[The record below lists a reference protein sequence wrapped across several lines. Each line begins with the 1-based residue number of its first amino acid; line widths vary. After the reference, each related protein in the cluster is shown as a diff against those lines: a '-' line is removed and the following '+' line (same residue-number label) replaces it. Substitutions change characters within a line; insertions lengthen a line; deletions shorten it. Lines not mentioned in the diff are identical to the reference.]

1 VFERSNENP
10 SEKRVGWGNR
20 ERITIMALSTTKQ
33 KVKGVQATPAPKRQ
47 GRRWS
52 RYSSR
57 TFYLF
62 VSPWIVGFLLLT
74 LIPLLYALGLSFT
87 DWDGI
92 SPHWHIIG
100 LANYINIF
108 QDSEAL
114 GSLARTLLYTAIT
127 VPLSIAGGLGLAIM
141 LNQRLKASGFFR
153 TIFYVPSLVPVVAT
167 AIMWKLIFDRDAGAL
182 NAVLEVLH
190 IPAITWLADPTA
202 FYALIILMLWG
213 LGGGMVITLAGLQG
227 IPSELSE
234 AAVVD
239 GASPWQVFLNIT
251 LPMLSPVLFFQAVTG
266 VITALQILV
275 QPLLLS
281 QTNSISQVTQIPHSN
296 LLYVVYVYQ
305 QFTNMQHL
313 GYGAALLWVFF
324 VVILLITLVVL
335 RSGRFWVYYEVDG
348 DK

>member
-1 VFERSNENP
+1 
-10 SEKRVGWGNR
+10 
-20 ERITIMALSTTKQ
+20 MALSTRQ
-33 KVKGVQATPAPKRQ
+33 KMGHGLPPTPMPRRQ

-52 RYSSR
+52 RYSSG

-62 VSPWIVGFLLLT
+62 VSPWIIGFLLLT
-74 LIPLLYALGLSFT
+74 LIPLLYALALSFT
-87 DWDGI
+87 DWDGL

-100 LANYINIF
+100 LANYVNIF
-108 QDSEAL
+108 QDSEAM
-114 GSLARTLLYTAIT
+114 GSLARTLLYTVIT
-127 VPLSIAGGLGLAIM
+127 VPLSIVGGLGLAIM
-141 LNQRLKASGFFR
+141 LNQRLKAAGFFR
-153 TIFYVPSLVPVVAT
+153 TVFYVPSLVPVVAT

-182 NAVLEVLH
+182 NAVLEWFH
-190 IPAITWLADPTA
+190 IPVVTWLVDPTA

-213 LGGGMVITLAGLQG
+213 LGGGMVISLAGLQG
-227 IPSELSE
+227 IPSELNE

-239 GASPWQVFLNIT
+239 GANRWQAFRSVT

-266 VITALQILV
+266 TITALQILV
-275 QPLLLS
+275 QPLLLA

-324 VVILLITLVVL
+324 VVILLITLLVL
-335 RSGRFWVYYEVDG
+335 RSGSFWVYYEVDS
-348 DK
+348 DN

>member
-1 VFERSNENP
+1 
-10 SEKRVGWGNR
+10 
-20 ERITIMALSTTKQ
+20 MALSTTKQ
-33 KVKGVQATPAPKRQ
+33 TSGQDVQAKPTPKQQ

-62 VSPWIVGFLLLT
+62 VSPWLLGFLLLT

-87 DWDGI
+87 DWDGL
-92 SPHWHIIG
+92 SPHWHIVG

-114 GSLARTLLYTAIT
+114 GSLARTLFYTALT
-127 VPLSIAGGLGLAIM
+127 VPLSIAGGLGLAVM
-141 LNQRLKASGFFR
+141 LNQRLKVAGFFR
-153 TIFYVPSLVPVVAT
+153 TVFYVPSLVPVVAT

-182 NAVLEVLH
+182 NAVLELVH
-190 IPAITWLADPTA
+190 IPTITWLVDPTA

-213 LGGGMVITLAGLQG
+213 MGGGMVISLAGLQG
-227 IPSELSE
+227 IPSELNE

-239 GASPWQVFLNIT
+239 GANRWQAFRHIT
-251 LPMLSPVLFFQAVTG
+251 LPMLSPVLFFQTVTG

-275 QPLLLS
+275 QPLLLA

-296 LLYVVYVYQ
+296 LLYIVYVYQ

-324 VVILLITLVVL
+324 VVILLITLLVL

-348 DK
+348 DN

>member
-1 VFERSNENP
+1 
-10 SEKRVGWGNR
+10 
-20 ERITIMALSTTKQ
+20 MASSTQQ
-33 KVKGVQATPAPKRQ
+33 KVGHVLQAASPPKGQ

-62 VSPWIVGFLLLT
+62 VSPWIIGFFLLT

-87 DWDGI
+87 DWDGL

-100 LANYINIF
+100 LTNYINIF
-108 QDSEAL
+108 QDSEAW
-114 GSLARTLLYTAIT
+114 GSLVRTLLYAVIA
-127 VPLSIAGGLGLAIM
+127 VPLSIAGGLGLAVM
-141 LNQRLKASGFFR
+141 LNQRLKAVGFFR
-153 TIFYVPSLVPVVAT
+153 TVFYVPSLVPIVAT

-182 NAVLEVLH
+182 NAVLEWLH
-190 IPAITWLADPTA
+190 IPVVTWLVDPTA

-213 LGGGMVITLAGLQG
+213 MGGGMIISLAGLQG
-227 IPSELSE
+227 IPSELTE

-239 GASPWQVFLNIT
+239 GANRWQAFRNVT

-266 VITALQILV
+266 TITSLQILV
-275 QPLLLS
+275 QPLLLA
-281 QTNSISQVTQIPHSN
+281 QTNSISQVTQVPHSN
-296 LLYVVYVYQ
+296 LLYMVYVYQ

-324 VVILLITLVVL
+324 VIILLITFLVL
-335 RSGRFWVYYEVDG
+335 RSGSFWVYYEVDG

>member
-1 VFERSNENP
+1 
-10 SEKRVGWGNR
+10 
-20 ERITIMALSTTKQ
+20 MASSTQQ
-33 KVKGVQATPAPKRQ
+33 KVGYVLPAASTPKGQ

-62 VSPWIVGFLLLT
+62 VSPWIIGFFLLT

-87 DWDGI
+87 DWDGL
-92 SPHWHIIG
+92 STHWHIVG
-100 LANYINIF
+100 LTNYINIF
-108 QDSEAL
+108 QDSEAW
-114 GSLARTLLYTAIT
+114 GSLLRTLLYAVIA
-127 VPLSIAGGLGLAIM
+127 VPLSIAGGLGLAVM
-141 LNQRLKASGFFR
+141 LNQRLKAAGFFR
-153 TIFYVPSLVPVVAT
+153 TVFYVPSLVPIVAT

-190 IPAITWLADPTA
+190 IPAVTWLVDPTA

-213 LGGGMVITLAGLQG
+213 MGGGMIISLAGLQG
-227 IPSELSE
+227 VPSELNE

-239 GASPWQVFLNIT
+239 GANRWQAFRSVT

-266 VITALQILV
+266 TITALQVLV
-275 QPLLLS
+275 QPLLLA
-281 QTNSISQVTQIPHSN
+281 QTNSITSVSQIPHSN
-296 LLYVVYVYQ
+296 LLYMVYVYQ

-324 VVILLITLVVL
+324 VIILLITFLVL
-335 RSGRFWVYYEVDG
+335 RSGSFWVYYEVDG